1 MNPTP
6 VKKLSTFQIIISGFL
21 GAILAGALILMLPI
35 SSSSGEWTP
44 FSDALFTSTS
54 AICVTGLIVHD
65 TATYWSNFGQAAIL
79 VMIQIGGLGIV
90 SVAAFLSIV
99 SGRRI
104 GLLQRNLLQDSISAP
119 QIGGIVRLTR
129 FIFRMAFL
137 TELAGALVM
146 LPTFLKA
153 FGKAGIW
160 KAFFHSISAFCNAGF
175 DVMGDVSGEY
185 SSLTYFAGSPAIVIP
200 VCMLILTGG
209 FGFLTWDDVLTHRF
223 EFKKYR
229 MQSKAIFTTNA
240 VLIAVPAV
248 LLFFTDYSGQPAA
261 ERFCLSL
268 FQAITPRTAGFN
280 TADLSALSGACRTIM
295 IILMFIGG
303 SPGSTA
309 GGMKTTTVAV
319 LYANVRSVIKR
330 RKSVQMFGRR
340 VEDETVRSAAALLM
354 IYMLLAFGGAVAIS
368 ISEQLPIKD
377 CIFETASAIGTV
389 GLTLGITPSL
399 GTFPRVILIVLMFFG
414 RVGGL
419 TLLYAALSN
428 TGAEVS
434 QSPVEKISVG

>member
-1 MNPTP
+1 MKWDWLRRHPEG
-6 VKKLSTFQIIISGFL
+6 VQGF
-21 GAILAGALILMLPI
+21 
-35 SSSSGEWTP
+35 
-44 FSDALFTSTS
+44 
-54 AICVTGLIVHD
+54 
-65 TATYWSNFGQAAIL
+65 
-79 VMIQIGGLGIV
+79 
-90 SVAAFLSIV
+90 
-99 SGRRI
+99 
-104 GLLQRNLLQDSISAP
+104 
-119 QIGGIVRLTR
+119 
-129 FIFRMAFL
+129 
-137 TELAGALVM
+137 
-146 LPTFLKA
+146 
-153 FGKAGIW
+153 
-160 KAFFHSISAFCNAGF
+160 
-175 DVMGDVSGEY
+175 
-185 SSLTYFAGSPAIVIP
+185 
-200 VCMLILTGG
+200 
-209 FGFLTWDDVLTHRF
+209 
-223 EFKKYR
+223 YR

-240 VLIAVPAV
+240 VLIVIPAV
-248 LLFFTDYSGQPAA
+248 LLFFTDYSGQPTA